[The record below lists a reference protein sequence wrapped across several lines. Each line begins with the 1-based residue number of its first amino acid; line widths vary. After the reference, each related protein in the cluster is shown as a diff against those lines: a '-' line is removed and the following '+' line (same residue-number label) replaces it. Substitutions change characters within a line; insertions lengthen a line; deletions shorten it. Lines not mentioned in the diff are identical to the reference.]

1 MQWERVDVVGFRPIA
16 LADISVV
23 MHSGETMAELSAL
36 PETASPLTPEARW
49 PAIIALFAVVGL
61 RLALP
66 RSLAGSP
73 SWVPLVLVTIL
84 VIPTMLARR
93 MRRHSLNQWLGFATT
108 GVVTADTIYSLTLLI
123 RALPKHTLAPTDL
136 LLSATVLW
144 TSNILIFASWYWR
157 LDGGGPN
164 ARDRRAYHS
173 EGAFLFAQMTLDPG
187 DPDSPVSGWSPGFI
201 DYLFLAFNTS
211 TAFSPT
217 DVPVLSRWA
226 KLMMMVQASI
236 SLATIA
242 LLAARAVNIL

>member
-16 LADISVV
+16 LADISVI